1 MSSEGQLKGEEVTV
15 EEGLGIAFFTFF
27 LHKKEQLSEEP
38 DLSCPSQ
45 LMCSSYSPAAQ
56 RVREPAVHAGH
67 CTD

>member
-1 MSSEGQLKGEEVTV
+1 MGRGVRNQIRPS
-15 EEGLGIAFFTFF
+15 
-27 LHKKEQLSEEP
+27 EQLSEEP

-45 LMCSSYSPAAQ
+45 LMGSSYSPAAQ